1 MPVPGDVP
9 PETRGAVFF
18 DRDGVLNE
26 DHGYVHR
33 IEDLRWIPG
42 AREAVRTVNLSGRF
56 VFVVTNQAGIAK
68 GLYDEAAVHA
78 FHAEM
83 QHQLLAIG
91 ARVDAFVHCPH
102 HPQGLIDPYI
112 RACSCR
118 KPEPGMIL
126 GLLQSWPVLPAASV
140 LIGDRDSDIAAARAA
155 GIAARLYR
163 GGDLRDYVHPP
174 A

>member
-1 MPVPGDVP
+1 MPVPGDIP

-42 AREAVRTVNLSGRF
+42 AREAVRAVNLSRRF

-68 GLYDEAAVHA
+68 GLYDEAAILA
-78 FHAEM
+78 FHDEM
-83 QHQLLAIG
+83 QRRLAEVG
-91 ARVDAFVHCPH
+91 ARIDEFVYCPH
-102 HPQGLIDPYI
+102 HPDGIVDGFT
-112 RACSCR
+112 RRCSCR

-126 GLLQSWPVLPAASV
+126 GLLRRWPVDPQLSV

-163 GGDLRDYVHPP
+163 GGDLRDYIHTP